1 MSSMTAL
8 WISIV
13 LGSCAQVFLKK
24 GVSPQSGS
32 TPGSAPASYLT
43 LLRSPWVW
51 AWGVCFF
58 LATGLWMVAISKIEM
73 SYAFPMLGLGYLL
86 AAVLSIFLL
95 KEHVSFRRWAA
106 IVVITLGV
114 AIIYGSA

>member
-24 GVSPQSGS
+24 GVSPKNNLPPN
-32 TPGSAPASYLT
+32 TAPASYLA

-51 AWGVCFF
+51 AWGVCFVV
-58 LATGLWMVAISKIEM
+58 ATGLWMIAISKIEM

-86 AAVLSIFLL
+86 VAVLSIFLL
-95 KEHVSFRRWAA
+95 QEHVSFRRWAA